1 VAAAA
6 AAKLAFG
13 FVIGRSQSGYS
24 IGMCY
29 MFGLF
34 LVFLATFQLAYFDK
48 ILAALCETSSCFIFW
63 VIFGHVIFPP
73 NWWKRTSLNITG
85 WFKNFTDNVLVLYL
99 EFLWKSLLYYI
110 FYRPTYYS

>member
-1 VAAAA
+1 LCVFWPLFAFRIRPKEDDVRAHYQVAAAA

-13 FVIGRSQSGYS
+13 FVIGRSQAGYS

-48 ILAALCETSSCFIFW
+48 ILAALCETSPGLAFW

-73 NWWKRTSLNITG
+73 NWWKRTSLNIT
-85 WFKNFTDNVLVLYL
+85 
-99 EFLWKSLLYYI
+99 S
-110 FYRPTYYS
+110 